1 MDFETAAMLED
12 GEIDEDEIYIP
23 LERPINN
30 VVKPELLPNFNDK
43 NSDNDSECEWSIQSD
58 TDSDGPPLQAK
69 KPKFRP
75 KKIFP
80 QRPKR
85 KKYDIWSSCA
95 QEDVLAET
103 LNTCDVSKFDR
114 SRDVETYGSY
124 DLRHKIRK
132 NTKRRH
138 NERNKGSKFS
148 SPKKE
153 DSDEDE
159 VKGSARVVADLVTN
173 VNNTDEEIAK
183 DIANKLCEEKDD
195 LILRIVKIAGKQKA
209 IEIFNKTKEVE
220 LDGGILIMNR
230 TRRRTPGGVF
240 LFLLKKDEH
249 LPMDQQRIIFSESR
263 QEQLRERRALQKAKL
278 KSIKEKYGLKK
289 KSETLPEM
297 PLPELLSRR
306 DLILLKLS
314 PKREPESESEE
325 YVNNPPP
332 SPVTDGKE
340 TSNDG
345 MNEEPISQ
353 PSRSLNSYNDD
364 FLDMGCDVET
374 DMF

>member
-1 MDFETAAMLED
+1 MDVETAAMLED

-43 NSDNDSECEWSIQSD
+43 NSDNDSECEWSSQSD

-75 KKIFP
+75 KKILP

-85 KKYDIWSSCA
+85 KKYDIWSSRA

-132 NTKRRH
+132 TNKRRH
-138 NERNKGSKFS
+138 NERNKGIKFS
-148 SPKKE
+148 SLKKQ

-159 VKGSARVVADLVTN
+159 VKGSARVIADLVIN

-195 LILRIVKIAGKQKA
+195 LIR
-209 IEIFNKTKEVE
+209 
-220 LDGGILIMNR
+220 MH
-230 TRRRTPGGVF
+230 
-240 LFLLKKDEH
+240 LFLLCTN
-249 LPMDQQRIIFSESR
+249 QIC
-263 QEQLRERRALQKAKL
+263 
-278 KSIKEKYGLKK
+278 
-289 KSETLPEM
+289 
-297 PLPELLSRR
+297 
-306 DLILLKLS
+306 
-314 PKREPESESEE
+314 
-325 YVNNPPP
+325 N
-332 SPVTDGKE
+332 
-340 TSNDG
+340 
-345 MNEEPISQ
+345 
-353 PSRSLNSYNDD
+353 
-364 FLDMGCDVET
+364 
-374 DMF
+374 